1 MFKRLIIAFFI
12 LFVSISLAYYNAT
25 NINTKQINIRQETIK
40 SEKIDENLDGLLVIY
55 FSDLYYGEMLDET
68 FMNNLVHKINVFQPD
83 IIIFG
88 GDLIN
93 QNINQELLTSS
104 LSSLQA
110 KHGKY
115 AVLGDN
121 DGLLAQEV
129 LVNSGF
135 DIIDNDNRTIN
146 IAKNSYITL
155 VGSQPLINGQP
166 DLNKAFAGT
175 NSNSYTFY
183 LSHCP
188 DQFDG
193 VISYQFDRMLSGHS
207 LGGQIFFPIVELFF
221 RPEGCQRYFRGKIT
235 KNSRTLD
242 ITNGVG
248 RIDNN
253 ARFLADAE
261 IVLYT
266 LKSK

>member
-1 MFKRLIIAFFI
+1 MLKRLIIAFSGLFLFI
-12 LFVSISLAYYNAT
+12 LLAYYNAT
-25 NINTKQINIRQETIK
+25 QINTRQINIRQETIK
-40 SEKIDENLDGLLVIY
+40 SEKIDEDLNDMLIIY

-68 FMNNLVHKINVFQPD
+68 FINNLISKINIFQPD

-93 QNINQELLTSS
+93 QNINQEFLTSS
-104 LSSLQA
+104 LSLLDA

-129 LVNSGF
+129 LTNSGF

-146 IAKNSYITL
+146 IDKNSYITL
-155 VGSQPLINGQP
+155 VGSQPMINGQP

-175 NSNSYTFY
+175 NSNSYTFF

-193 VISYQFDRMLSGHS
+193 VISYQFDIMLSGHS
-207 LGGQIFFPIVELFF
+207 LGGQIYIPFVELFF
-221 RPEGCQRYFRGKIT
+221 RPEGCQRYYRGVIT

-248 RIDNN
+248 RIDSN